1 MSGTKTFTGITP
13 AIWKCVKSSST
24 KEYGTVFAPP
34 EASTGTATTVVKS
47 LGITFTVILKFDYNA
62 AKEQVTYVIKDRPLF
77 VVGDNDIW
85 NGIQKTID
93 GCKKR

>member
-1 MSGTKTFTGITP
+1 
-13 AIWKCVKSSST
+13 
-24 KEYGTVFAPP
+24 
-34 EASTGTATTVVKS
+34 
-47 LGITFTVILKFDYNA
+47 
-62 AKEQVTYVIKDRPLF
+62 VIKYRLLF